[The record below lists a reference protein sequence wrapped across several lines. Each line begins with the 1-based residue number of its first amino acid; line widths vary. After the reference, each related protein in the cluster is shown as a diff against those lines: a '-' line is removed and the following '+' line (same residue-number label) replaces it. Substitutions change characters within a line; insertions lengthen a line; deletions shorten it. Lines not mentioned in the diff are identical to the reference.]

1 MASGSWSG
9 AQTTSGSQTVTPTA
23 VGADTY
29 TLTCSDA
36 GGTVNGSATLTVN
49 AASSGHHGGALDIT
63 TLLALSGVLLA
74 SRQFRRRVAA

>member
-9 AQTTSGSQTVTPTA
+9 AQSASGSQTVTPTA
-23 VGADTY
+23 VGTDTY
-29 TLTCSDA
+29 TLTCADA
-36 GGTVNGSATLTVN
+36 TGTVSSAATLTVN

-74 SRQFRRRVAA
+74 SRQFRRRAAA